1 MPPRRAREEDGGDAE
16 GEASKRARSPYAKG
30 AIYRVKLHNFMSYT
44 DAEIVDP
51 GPQLNCI
58 IGANGTG
65 KSSIVCALCIG
76 LGGPLKITERG
87 DKISSCVHGGGAS
100 KDAQGNIIDSGYVET
115 ELVDGNGPGRN
126 LVVRIDFDMR
136 DKEIWRL
143 DGATT
148 TKTEVKKRMARLNIQ
163 VDNPL
168 QFLPQDKVG
177 QFTTMGPIELLKHTE
192 MAIGPD
198 VYQKHQDLISLDA
211 ELKKVKQR
219 LAVEEKTLED
229 LDAALAALQRDV
241 ERWNAYQASLEKL
254 RQMKGKRLWLITHE
268 AEDEM
273 LAMKGEYDAKKAAV
287 KELEREKKK
296 LDDKLKPLEDLKKHS
311 RAMHTA
317 ACKDLDSKNG
327 LKQAVAAK
335 ADGLESS
342 IDDRRSALAA
352 VEGQLRKIRAERE
365 KIEADML
372 KDENTMEVTRQKIET
387 QYKKPADQVVK
398 EMKDEQSKAQVAQLV
413 RRPSLRRQDGLHPA
427 GWASCS
433 ERSGPHL
440 RRRLACAAR
449 VSVVASRHRLSVWQ
463 RRRAFA
469 LHRRRSTKPTTS

>member
-1 MPPRRAREEDGGDAE
+1 MSRGAGKQRSSNMPRRAREDGGDADAE
-16 GEASKRARSPYAKG
+16 DEAAKRVRSPYAKG

-219 LAVEEKTLED
+219 LAVEEKTLQD

-254 RQMKGKRLWLITHE
+254 RQMKGKGLWLKQRE
-268 AEDEM
+268 AEQH
-273 LAMKGEYDAKKAAV
+273 G
-287 KELEREKKK
+287 
-296 LDDKLKPLEDLKKHS
+296 
-311 RAMHTA
+311 
-317 ACKDLDSKNG
+317 
-327 LKQAVAAK
+327 Q
-335 ADGLESS
+335 
-342 IDDRRSALAA
+342 SAPLAA
-352 VEGQLRKIRAERE
+352 PQLGSCAC
-365 KIEADML
+365 
-372 KDENTMEVTRQKIET
+372 
-387 QYKKPADQVVK
+387 
-398 EMKDEQSKAQVAQLV
+398 S
-413 RRPSLRRQDGLHPA
+413 RRVWWL
-427 GWASCS
+427 W
-433 ERSGPHL
+433 
-440 RRRLACAAR
+440 AAR
-449 VSVVASRHRLSVWQ
+449 HSLEEAGLQ
-463 RRRAFA
+463 GA
-469 LHRRRSTKPTTS
+469 

>member
-1 MPPRRAREEDGGDAE
+1 MPRRQREDEGDADAE
-16 GEASKRARSPYAKG
+16 EEASKRVRSPYAKG

-115 ELVDGNGPGRN
+115 ELVDGNGPGSN
-126 LVVRIDFDMR
+126 LVVRVDFDMR

-143 DGATT
+143 DGSTT
-148 TKTEVKKRMARLNIQ
+148 TKTEVKKRMAKLNIQ

-219 LAVEEKTLED
+219 LGVEQKTLED
-229 LDAALAALQRDV
+229 LNAALAALQRDV

-254 RQMKGKRLWLITHE
+254 RQMKGKGLWLKQRE
-268 AEDEM
+268 AEQHGHSAPPPPPPPPRQQPSSAPAPAQGAPGGSGRHGTPWKRQA
-273 LAMKGEYDAKKAAV
+273 LRAPSHC
-287 KELEREKKK
+287 
-296 LDDKLKPLEDLKKHS
+296 LDC
-311 RAMHTA
+311 R
-317 ACKDLDSKNG
+317 
-327 LKQAVAAK
+327 
-335 ADGLESS
+335 
-342 IDDRRSALAA
+342 
-352 VEGQLRKIRAERE
+352 
-365 KIEADML
+365 
-372 KDENTMEVTRQKIET
+372 
-387 QYKKPADQVVK
+387 
-398 EMKDEQSKAQVAQLV
+398 
-413 RRPSLRRQDGLHPA
+413 
-427 GWASCS
+427 
-433 ERSGPHL
+433 
-440 RRRLACAAR
+440 
-449 VSVVASRHRLSVWQ
+449 ASRLQS
-463 RRRAFA
+463 RRCHAFDHAGRGGDA
-469 LHRRRSTKPTTS
+469 LYEGRVRHQEAGRQGAGAPEEEARR

>member
-1 MPPRRAREEDGGDAE
+1 MPRRAREDGGDADAE
-16 GEASKRARSPYAKG
+16 DEAAKRVRSPYAKG

-100 KDAQGNIIDSGYVET
+100 KDAQGNTIDSGYVET

-126 LVVRIDFDMR
+126 LVVRVDFDMR

-143 DGATT
+143 DGAIT
-148 TKTEVKKRMARLNIQ
+148 TKTEVKKRMAKLNIQ

-198 VYQKHQDLISLDA
+198 VYQKHKDLISLDA
-211 ELKKVKQR
+211 ELKTVKQR
-219 LAVEEKTLED
+219 LAVEQKTLED
-229 LDAALAALQRDV
+229 LNAALAALQRDV

-254 RQMKGKRLWLITHE
+254 RQMKGKGLWLKQRE
-268 AEDEM
+268 AEQH
-273 LAMKGEYDAKKAAV
+273 G
-287 KELEREKKK
+287 
-296 LDDKLKPLEDLKKHS
+296 
-311 RAMHTA
+311 
-317 ACKDLDSKNG
+317 
-327 LKQAVAAK
+327 Q
-335 ADGLESS
+335 
-342 IDDRRSALAA
+342 SAPLAA
-352 VEGQLRKIRAERE
+352 PQPSAPAPAQGAPGSSGQLGTAW
-365 KIEADML
+365 
-372 KDENTMEVTRQKIET
+372 TT
-387 QYKKPADQVVK
+387 
-398 EMKDEQSKAQVAQLV
+398 
-413 RRPSLRRQDGLHPA
+413 G
-427 GWASCS
+427 
-433 ERSGPHL
+433 
-440 RRRLACAAR
+440 RLATASTTR
-449 VSVVASRHRLSVWQ
+449 ASRLQSRRCPRL
-463 RRRAFA
+463 
-469 LHRRRSTKPTTS
+469 